1 MLLPLFKGVLTFK
14 YCLLLLCV
22 ITKRLNQGF
31 ENALQNPKNFAY
43 LQMFAIFKHHKISK
57 PLIAAPGHP
66 QTLMFSIST
75 YYVMTNLRNINK
87 QPKKL
92 LI

>member
-1 MLLPLFKGVLTFK
+1 MCDHKASKP
-14 YCLLLLCV
+14 
-22 ITKRLNQGF
+22 RF

-75 YYVMTNLRNINK
+75 YCNYSICDDK
-87 QPKKL
+87 SQEYK
-92 LI
+92 